1 LANGRRA
8 LAATLLLRL
17 VSLLLVLLLL
27 GLLRLEGAR
36 LLGLEGLGLLI
47 LLLLL
52 LLRLRLG
59 LEGSLGLRVPRGLLL
74 LLGQLLVVPGQLRHG
89 ASGFTPTF
97 VQGHAVHTKPGV
109 AG

>member
-1 LANGRRA
+1 MANGRRA

-52 LLRLRLG
+52 LRLRLR

-89 ASGFTPTF
+89 AGGFTPTF
-97 VQGHAVHTKPGV
+97 VQGHGVHTKPGV